1 MGFYENRIL
10 PHILN
15 FAMDTADVREERSRC
30 LKDIRGVVLEIGFGA
45 GHNLP
50 YYPRGVTK
58 VVGIDPSG
66 KSAQLGRKRIAA
78 APFPVETI
86 GLSAEKIPLGDAS
99 FETIVSTFT
108 LCSIRDVVRALRE
121 VRRVLAPAGQFYF
134 VEHGLAEDPRVVRW
148 QNRLNGIEQRVFGG
162 CNLNRPISTLIEQAG
177 FTIEQ
182 LDHGY
187 LKGAPKFAGYL
198 YRGVAR
204 RNDAALV

>member
-15 FAMDTADVREERSRC
+15 LAMDTADVREERSRC
-30 LKDIRGVVLEIGFGA
+30 LKDITGAVLEIGFGA

-50 YYPRGVTK
+50 YYPRAVTK
-58 VVGIDPSG
+58 VVGIDPSQ

-99 FETIVSTFT
+99 FETVVSTFT
-108 LCSIRDVVRALRE
+108 LCSIPDVISALRE
-121 VRRVLAPAGQFYF
+121 VRRVLAPTGRLHF
-134 VEHGLAEDPRVVRW
+134 VEHGLADDAKVVRW
-148 QNRLNGIEQRVFGG
+148 QNRLNGIEQRLFGG
-162 CNLNRPISTLIEQAG
+162 CNFNRPISTLIEQAG
-177 FTIEQ
+177 FTIER
-182 LDHGY
+182 LDHDY

-198 YRGVAR
+198 YRGVAKR
-204 RNDAALV
+204 KDAALV